1 MSQLAILCS
10 GQGGQHSAMFEHVAR
25 DPAAIEVLDSAA
37 HTLGWDPRERVRRDA
52 ELFVNAVAQPLVCSA
67 ILASWAALQP
77 QLPPPCL
84 FAGYSVGELAA
95 YGCADALNVEQTL
108 ALVQQRAALMD
119 QAVSE
124 PQGLLALR
132 GLNLSQVQ
140 NLCRD
145 QGAFI
150 AITNGP
156 DHFIVGGNVTSLEG
170 VEVAARQF
178 GGSYAKRLPVSVAA
192 HTPLMRAASAR
203 FRAALAKSA
212 LKAPMTPVLAGINGA
227 LVQDRDIAI
236 TTLSAQLSTPLDWAA
251 CMQVAC
257 ESGAR
262 VFLELEPDTALARLM
277 RDVMPD
283 VVVRSVKEF
292 KTLAG
297 VVEWVC
303 RSLER

>member
-1 MSQLAILCS
+1 MSGLAILCP

-25 DPAAIEVLDSAA
+25 DPAAIKVLDSAA
-37 HTLGWDPRERVRRDA
+37 RMLGWDPRERVRRDT

-67 ILASWAALQP
+67 ILANWAALRP

-95 YGCADALNVEQTL
+95 YGCADALDVEQTL
-108 ALVQQRAALMD
+108 TLVQQRAALMD

-132 GLNLSQVQ
+132 GLNPPQVR

-156 DHFIVGGNVTSLEG
+156 DHFIVGGSMPSLGG
-170 VEVAARQF
+170 VEDAARRL
-178 GGSYAKRLPVSVAA
+178 GGSYARRLPVSVAA

-203 FRAALAKSA
+203 FRAALAESA
-212 LKAPMTPVLAGINGA
+212 LKAPPTPVLAGINGA
-227 LVQDRDIAI
+227 LVHDRDTAI
-236 TTLSAQLSTPLDWAA
+236 TMLSEQLSTPLDWAT

-262 VFLELEPDTALARLM
+262 VFLELEPDTALARLL

-283 VVVRSVKEF
+283 VAVRSVKEF